1 MADSSSSSSSTAAP
15 TREGAGS
22 TPAAPPRSP
31 AHLTVSAARAVHDG
45 TIGPVTLTLTDGVIT
60 EIATTQTPGADIVI
74 DPEATLLPGGV
85 DSHVHLNEPGRTEWE
100 GFATGTRAGA
110 TGGVTTILDMPL
122 NSVPPTTSVEALATK
137 RAAAAGQISVDLG
150 YWGGAI
156 PSSLGHLEDLWEAGV
171 FGFKCFTLPSGVDE
185 FPPLDA
191 AQLKAAM
198 TEIAG
203 FGGLL
208 IVHAED
214 ARIIDAAPSPHSAAY
229 SDFLLSRPDEAELAA
244 IKLVIDTMRQ
254 TGARVHL
261 LHLSSARGLD
271 LVAAAKAEGLPLTV
285 ESCPHYLCL
294 AADDIPDGTPEYK
307 CCPPIR
313 DQGNQNALWQGLL
326 EGLIDIVVTDH
337 SPTTRAN
344 KYKGTDTPGHA
355 DLSTAWG
362 GVAGVQV
369 GYSAMLDAAPRH
381 GVGLDRVVEWM
392 SEGPARI
399 MGVAG
404 KGGLIAG
411 NDADLAVWTPT
422 PQTIDAQQLRHRNH
436 ISAWHGRTL
445 DGTITDVWL
454 RGIKLSTEPADP
466 RPFGREIFRS

>member
-1 MADSSSSSSSTAAP
+1 MADSLSPSSAP
-15 TREGAGS
+15 LSE
-22 TPAAPPRSP
+22 SP
-31 AHLTVSAARAVHDG
+31 ARFTVSAARAVHQG
-45 TIGPVTLTLTDGVIT
+45 AVGPVTLTVENGVIT
-60 EIATTQTPGADIVI
+60 GLKDAETPGADILI
-74 DPEATLLPGGV
+74 DPGDVLLPGGV

-100 GFATGTRAGA
+100 GFATGTRAAA
-110 TGGVTTILDMPL
+110 TGGVTTVLDMPL
-122 NSVPPTTSVEALATK
+122 NSIPPTVSATALATK
-137 RAAAAGQISVDLG
+137 RAAAAGQLSVDLG

-156 PSSLGHLEDLWEAGV
+156 PESLGHLEELWQAGV
-171 FGFKCFTLPSGVDE
+171 VGFKCFTLPSGVDE

-191 AQLKAAM
+191 AQLKRAM

-214 ARIIDAAPSPHSAAY
+214 AHIIDAAPSPHSRAY

-244 IKLVIDTMRQ
+244 ITLVIDTMRE

-261 LHLSSARGLD
+261 LHLSSARGLE

-294 AADDIPDGTPEYK
+294 AAEDIPDGTPEYK

-313 DQGNQNALWQGLL
+313 DQGNQDALWQGLI

-337 SPTTRAN
+337 SPTTRDN
-344 KYKGTDTPGHA
+344 KYSGGG

-369 GYSAMLDAAPRH
+369 GYTAMLDAAARH
-381 GVGLDRVVEWM
+381 GLGLERIVEWM

-399 MGVAG
+399 MGVRG
-404 KGGLIAG
+404 KGGIAVG
-411 NDADLAVWTPT
+411 KDADLAVWSPV
-422 PQTIDAQQLRHRNH
+422 PQTIDAARLRHRNP
-436 ISAWHGRTL
+436 ISAWHGHTF

-454 RGIKLSTEPADP
+454 RGTHLEPGRDEVP
-466 RPFGREIFRS
+466 PIGREIIFEH

>member
-1 MADSSSSSSSTAAP
+1 
-15 TREGAGS
+15 
-22 TPAAPPRSP
+22 
-31 AHLTVSAARAVHDG
+31 VSAARAVHQG
-45 TIGPVTLTLTDGVIT
+45 AVGPVTLTVENGVIT
-60 EIATTQTPGADIVI
+60 GLKDAETPGADILI
-74 DPEATLLPGGV
+74 DPGDVLLPGGV

-100 GFATGTRAGA
+100 GFATGTRAAA
-110 TGGVTTILDMPL
+110 TGGVTTVLDMPL
-122 NSVPPTTSVEALATK
+122 NSIPPTVSATALATK
-137 RAAAAGQISVDLG
+137 RAAAAGQLSVDLG

-156 PSSLGHLEDLWEAGV
+156 PESLGHLEELWQAGV
-171 FGFKCFTLPSGVDE
+171 VGFKCFTLPSGVDE

-191 AQLKAAM
+191 AQLKRAM

-214 ARIIDAAPSPHSAAY
+214 AHIIDAAPSPHSRAY

-244 IKLVIDTMRQ
+244 ITLVIDTMRE

-261 LHLSSARGLD
+261 LHLSSARGLE

-294 AADDIPDGTPEYK
+294 AAEDIPDGTPEYK

-313 DQGNQNALWQGLL
+313 DQGNQDALWQGLI

-337 SPTTRAN
+337 SPTTRDN
-344 KYKGTDTPGHA
+344 KYSGGG

-369 GYSAMLDAAPRH
+369 GYTAMLDAAARH
-381 GVGLDRVVEWM
+381 GLGLERIVEWM

-399 MGVAG
+399 MGVRG
-404 KGGLIAG
+404 KGGIAVG
-411 NDADLAVWTPT
+411 KDADLAVWSPV
-422 PQTIDAQQLRHRNH
+422 PQTIDAARLRHRNP
-436 ISAWHGRTL
+436 ISAWHGHTF

-454 RGIKLSTEPADP
+454 RGTHLEPGRDEVP
-466 RPFGREIFRS
+466 PIGREIIFEH